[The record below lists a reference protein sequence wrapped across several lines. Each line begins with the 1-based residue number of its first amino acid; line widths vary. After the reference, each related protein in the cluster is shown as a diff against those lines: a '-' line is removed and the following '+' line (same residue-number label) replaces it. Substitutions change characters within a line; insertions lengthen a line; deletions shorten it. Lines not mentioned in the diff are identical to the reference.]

1 MKKKSYER
9 DILCTE
15 RIIFQHCV
23 YKFGHS
29 TWLSRCSTSLT
40 VEIEKLTKLVYRRK
54 LDISG
59 DQSDQLVVPGY
70 RLVYFGRLV
79 QSFDPDYRL
88 VYFKDPNP
96 VKTRFESILIDN
108 SSINFYLTREM
119 AQSSPN

>member
-79 QSFDPDYRL
+79 GRPVVRPRL
-88 VYFKDPNP
+88 STSLFQRPKSGQNP
-96 VKTRFESILIDN
+96 VRIHFN
-108 SSINFYLTREM
+108 R
-119 AQSSPN
+119 